1 MARKPFKGT
10 KDVKAAADRAEKR
23 AKGEAPKIA
32 KVEIDPVVA
41 TAEEIKAKM
50 GRPTKYKPEYALVA
64 SALCKRG
71 ATDAELAEEFDVST
85 VTIWRWT
92 VAHDDFRKA
101 CLSEKAGFDERVV
114 RSLAQR
120 AIGYSYSS
128 EKVFNFQGS
137 IVRAAV
143 TEHVPPDVSAIKHWL
158 ANRCPNEW
166 REAVQRQEH
175 GNPGDFGTMSDE
187 ELNSYIEAEARELA
201 ESRKS
206 VKGKPATKH

>member
-1 MARKPFKGT
+1 MARRPFKGT

-23 AKGEAPKIA
+23 AKGEPPKIA

-50 GRPTKYKPEYALVA
+50 GRPTKYKPEFALVA
-64 SALCKRG
+64 AALCKRG
-71 ATDAELAEEFDVST
+71 ATDAELAQEFDVST

-92 VAHDDFRKA
+92 VQYDDFRKA
-101 CLSEKAGFDERVV
+101 VHEHKGGFDDRVE

-128 EKVFNFQGS
+128 QKIFNFQGEV
-137 IVRAAV
+137 IRADV
-143 TEHVPPDVSAIKHWL
+143 VEHVPPDVAAIKHWL
-158 ANRCPNEW
+158 ANRRPDKW
-166 REAVQRQEH
+166 REAVQRQES
-175 GNPGDFGTMSDE
+175 GRPGDFDTMSDE
-187 ELNSYIEAEARELA
+187 ELNAHIEAESRELA

-206 VKGKPATKH
+206 VKGKPATRH